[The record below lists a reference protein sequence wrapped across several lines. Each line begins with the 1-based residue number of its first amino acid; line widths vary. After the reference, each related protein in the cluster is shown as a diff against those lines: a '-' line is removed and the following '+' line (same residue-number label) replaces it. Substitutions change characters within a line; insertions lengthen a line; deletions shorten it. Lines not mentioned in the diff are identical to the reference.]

1 MSIMNKFRT
10 GWRSRSRSQNRRLD
24 RYANRMVTG
33 IPRPRPPDYLAI
45 ACRCLKAVIK
55 MDESLNPYIED
66 QIRLQ
71 QARIRDQEI
80 DALLARVYG
89 LAPPISQ

>member
-1 MSIMNKFRT
+1 
-10 GWRSRSRSQNRRLD
+10 
-24 RYANRMVTG
+24 MVTG

-55 MDESLNPYIED
+55 IDESLNPYIEE
-66 QIRLQ
+66 QIRLEQ
-71 QARIRDQEI
+71 AQAREQEI

-89 LAPPISQ
+89 PQPPVFR